1 VDINATLLG
10 QMITFAIFVWFTLR
24 FVWPMI
30 KSSMDERKRKILDGL
45 DAAEK
50 GHEKL
55 AQAEDKAKICLK
67 KAKEQCDSIMANAD
81 RQASKI
87 LDDARVGALNERDE
101 IITSGHKQV
110 EQEMNKVKLE
120 LQKKMAEL
128 IISGAEKILIKS
140 INSKDHAGM
149 LDKFVK
155 KL

>member
-10 QMITFAIFVWFTLR
+10 QMITFAIFVWFTLK

-30 KSSMDERKRKILDGL
+30 QSSMDERKQKILDGL
-45 DAAEK
+45 DAAKK

-55 AQAEDKAKICLK
+55 KQAEDKSKIFLK
-67 KAKEQCDSIMANAD
+67 DAREQCDSIIANANKQSS
-81 RQASKI
+81 RMM
-87 LDDARVGALNERDE
+87 DDARIGAITERDE
-101 IITSGHKQV
+101 IINSGYRQV
-110 EQEMNKVKLE
+110 EQEFNKVKLE

-128 IISGAEKILIKS
+128 IISGAEKVLIKS
-140 INSKDHAGM
+140 INSKDHASI

>member
-10 QMITFAIFVWFTLR
+10 QMITFAIFVWFTLK

-30 KSSMDERKRKILDGL
+30 QTSMDERKQKILDGL
-45 DAAEK
+45 DAAKK

-55 AQAEDKAKICLK
+55 KQAEDESKIFFKDAKD
-67 KAKEQCDSIMANAD
+67 QCENIIANANK
-81 RQASKI
+81 QASKI
-87 LDDARVGALNERDE
+87 IDDAREGAIGERDE
-101 IITSGHKQV
+101 IINSGHRQV
-110 EQEMNKVKLE
+110 EQELNKVKLE

-140 INSKDHAGM
+140 ISSKDHVSI
-149 LDKFVK
+149 LDKFMK